1 MIRTLRRR
9 RSVLVAGGVLVL
21 LAGCGGLL
29 PKPPERQLYRL
40 TAAADLRGRVPQVGA
55 LLLVATPSAPAA
67 IDTKRIA
74 LERSALSLDYYAD
87 GEWVDRPPFLL
98 KAALIDAFERSRAFS
113 GVSSE
118 GLGLNADLVLNVELR
133 EFAAIYDSP
142 AGPPRAR
149 VRVDAELVTL
159 KGRSILA
166 ETSFTRD
173 AAAAGN
179 DLPAIVLAFDQ
190 ATAAAV
196 ADLVMWT
203 ANIRLPRRRA
213 DR

>member
-1 MIRTLRRR
+1 MTPGLRRR
-9 RSVLVAGGVLVL
+9 RSVLLAGGGLVL

-40 TAAADLRGRVPQVGA
+40 TAAVDLHGRVPQVGA
-55 LLLVATPSAPAA
+55 QLLVATPSAPAA

-74 LERSALSLDYYAD
+74 LVRSAVSLDYYAD
-87 GEWVDRPPFLL
+87 GEWVDRPPFLV
-98 KAALIDAFERSRAFS
+98 KAALIEAFERSRAFS

-118 GLGLNADLVLNVELR
+118 GLGLNADFVLNTELR

-142 AGPPRAR
+142 NGPPRAR

-159 KGRSILA
+159 RGRTILA
-166 ETSFTRD
+166 ETSFTRE

-190 ATAAAV
+190 ATAAAI
-196 ADLVMWT
+196 ADLVTWT
-203 ANIRLPRRRA
+203 VNIPLYRRRG